1 MTRHIVVTGGGT
13 GLGAAIAERFVAG
26 GDNVVITGRRADV
39 LDQTATKLGGSV
51 TPIVCDHT
59 DPDDLHRLA
68 EQLPPSIDVLINN
81 AGGVAGTSDTGSRL
95 ARIAADW
102 HANLAVN
109 LISAVLTSEALIERL
124 ADNGRVISLGS
135 IAADTG
141 GGSYGAAKA
150 GLETW
155 NQDLA
160 TKLGARGITANVLS
174 PGYTVDTEFFGDS
187 MTQQRHDKLIQAT
200 RFNRPGLPTDIAGA
214 AWFLASPDAR
224 HITAQ
229 VLKVNG
235 GAWPAKR

>member
-1 MTRHIVVTGGGT
+1 MTRHILVTGGGT

-26 GDNVVITGRRADV
+26 GDTVVITGRRADV
-39 LDQTATKLGGSV
+39 LNQTAAKLGDAV
-51 TPIVCDHT
+51 IPIVCDHT
-59 DPDDLHRLA
+59 DPHQLDRLV
-68 EQLPPSIDVLINN
+68 EQLPSTVDVLVNN
-81 AGGVAGTSDTGSRL
+81 AGGVAATRDSSSRL
-95 ARIAADW
+95 EKLAADW
-102 HANLAVN
+102 QANLAVN
-109 LISAVLTSEALIERL
+109 LISAVLTSEAVLDRL
-124 ADNGRVISLGS
+124 PDDGRIISLGS

-150 GLETW
+150 ALETW

-160 TKLGARGITANVLS
+160 TKVGSRGVTANVLS

-187 MTQQRHDKLIQAT
+187 MNRQRHEKLIRAT
-200 RFNRPGLPTDIAGA
+200 RLDRAGLPADIAAA
-214 AWFLASPDAR
+214 AWFLASTDAR